1 MAKSDHIQVL
11 GSPCS
16 IMIYDHEKGAK
27 QRDDNWVIM
36 EADGEDDDS
45 NYNPRSSS
53 SSLEDSIT
61 SHGSS
66 ASSSDLV
73 DDASSPS
80 TSYSSVSPSHSS
92 GPLYELSE
100 LMAQLPI
107 KRGLS
112 KYYEGKSQSFT
123 SLSSVRSI
131 EDLAKKESPYRRKMK
146 ACKSYGGGLDT
157 HKAYTLPRAIISK
170 KRGSAASLS
179 LLSRRGSFVNSC
191 RPPMIPVQKNL

>member
-1 MAKSDHIQVL
+1 MAKSDHIQVF

-73 DDASSPS
+73 DDASSSS

-112 KYYEGKSQSFT
+112 KYYEGKSH
-123 SLSSVRSI
+123 I

-146 ACKSYGGGLDT
+146 VCKSYGGGLDT